1 MDANMNYRISLGPL
15 QYYWPRQQVMD
26 FYARVADSVADIVY
40 LGETVCSRRHELRAP
55 DWLEVAGV
63 LRAAG
68 KEVVLST
75 QVLIESAS
83 DAKALTRWSEQD
95 DYWVEVGEIGAARL
109 RAGRPFVAGLHINAY
124 NGPTLAWLE
133 SLGARRYVVPLEM
146 DRAGLAALRAEQP
159 AGLECETLVWGRM
172 PLAFSSRCFTARHF
186 DLKKD
191 ECDFRCVEFPDGLAL
206 RTRESKDFLAINGIQ
221 TQSGHCLDLLDK
233 AAELAAMGVAVLRVS
248 PHSEATFAAL
258 ESLAARRAGRA
269 ASAEVLPP
277 PGIERCNGYWY
288 GKPGIARLES
298 A

>member
-1 MDANMNYRISLGPL
+1 
-15 QYYWPRQQVMD
+15 
-26 FYARVADSVADIVY
+26 
-40 LGETVCSRRHELRAP
+40 
-55 DWLEVAGV
+55 
-63 LRAAG
+63 
-68 KEVVLST
+68 
-75 QVLIESAS
+75 
-83 DAKALTRWSEQD
+83 
-95 DYWVEVGEIGAARL
+95 
-109 RAGRPFVAGLHINAY
+109 
-124 NGPTLAWLE
+124 
-133 SLGARRYVVPLEM
+133 M

-258 ESLAARRAGRA
+258 ESLAARRAGQA